1 MAREEVQL
9 WCIFLDNGP
18 NQPFPVKIS
27 LDEMVCDL
35 VEMIKSLK
43 HWMREYNARDI
54 LLYKASALQAKLTL
68 CCSTHDS

>member
-27 LDEMVCDL
+27 LDKMVCDL
-35 VEMIKSLK
+35 VETIKS
-43 HWMREYNARDI
+43 WMRECNARDI
-54 LLYKASALQAKLTL
+54 LLYKASAFQANLFL
-68 CCSTHDS
+68 CSSTHDS

>member
-18 NQPFPVKIS
+18 NQPFPVKTG

-35 VEMIKSLK
+35 MEMIKSSK
-43 HWMREYNARDI
+43 HCMREYNARDI
-54 LLYKASALQAKLTL
+54 LLYKASAFQADLVL
-68 CCSTHDS
+68 CSSTHDS

>member
-18 NQPFPVKIS
+18 NQPFPIKIG

-35 VEMIKSLK
+35 MEMIKSPK
-43 HWMREYNARDI
+43 RWMREYNARDS
-54 LLYKASALQAKLTL
+54 LLFKASAFQANSTL
-68 CCSTHDS
+68 CSSTHGS